1 MWNTYI
7 YEPLYNTF
15 VFILGHSPNY
25 STGFAV
31 IVFTILVKLLLFPLY
46 QKSIYSQQILR
57 TIDPKIKEIQQKY
70 KDNREELGKKLMEI
84 YKEYKIN
91 PLTSFFLILIQI
103 PILFALYKVFS
114 QGLINH
120 EGALYSFVKMP
131 ENPQNIFLGFVD
143 MTKPL
148 ILFSILA
155 GITQHIQAKISF
167 PKTEDKKVEVEE
179 KKKQPSFQDELAK
192 NMRVQ
197 VIYILP
203 LMIVF
208 IGAVLPSAI
217 TLYWIVVNIF
227 GIAQEKYVKSKIKVI

>member
-1 MWNTYI
+1 MWNNYI

-15 VFILGHSPNY
+15 VFILGHSPYY

-46 QKSIYSQQILR
+46 QKSIYGQQILR

-70 KDNREELGKKLMEI
+70 KDNREELGKKLMEV

-91 PLTSFFLILIQI
+91 PLSSFFLILIQI
-103 PILFALYKVFS
+103 PILIALYKVFS

-120 EGALYSFVKMP
+120 SGTLYSFVKMP

-143 MTKPL
+143 MTKPF
-148 ILFSILA
+148 ILFSVLA
-155 GITQHIQAKISF
+155 GITQHFQAKMSF
-167 PKTEDKKVEVEE
+167 PKTEVKTEAKVDSS
-179 KKKQPSFQDELAK
+179 KPLTFQEELAK

-217 TLYWIVVNIF
+217 TLYWIVVNLF
-227 GIAQEKYVKSKIKVI
+227 GIAQEKYVKSKIKIA